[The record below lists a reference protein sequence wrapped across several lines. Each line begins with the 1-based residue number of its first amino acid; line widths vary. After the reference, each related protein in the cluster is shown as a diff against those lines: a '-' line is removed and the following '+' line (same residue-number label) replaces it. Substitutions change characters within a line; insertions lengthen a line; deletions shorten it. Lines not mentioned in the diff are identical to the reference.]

1 MHPQR
6 GRQLA
11 SHLKKREGPRSSSA
25 GFRGSVAP
33 VVVLPSIG
41 RERILMGIDENGLG
55 PRLGP
60 LVVTG
65 VTVRVDEAGERV
77 AQRAPGRA
85 FSRLGDSKDLV
96 DYKDSSLGEAWARA
110 ILRRARPDVAC
121 TTVDDVVHALSI
133 DLPAE
138 LRSACGEH
146 EAQCWGG
153 GESFAASDAVVA
165 KVTRD
170 LDRLEARGIVLRDVR
185 SVILCSQRLNVAAD
199 RGTSRFDVDLH
210 AMERLVL
217 AARAREETEVFAT
230 CGKVGGYD
238 RYGGAFGPLAGRL
251 HVAVEEGRK
260 RSTYRFP
267 ALGELS
273 FVRDADATNL
283 LVAMASLV
291 GKWLRDALMARI
303 VRHHR
308 QGDASIPEPSGYHDP
323 VTARF
328 VEATALAR
336 KKRALPD
343 DCFERRARDVQQ
355 VSKRARA

>member
-1 MHPQR
+1 
-6 GRQLA
+6 
-11 SHLKKREGPRSSSA
+11 
-25 GFRGSVAP
+25 
-33 VVVLPSIG
+33 
-41 RERILMGIDENGLG
+41 MGIDENGLG

-65 VTVRVDEAGERV
+65 VTVHVTEPGEKIAR
-77 AQRAPGRA
+77 RAPGRA

-110 ILRRARPDVAC
+110 ILRRVRPGASC
-121 TTVDDVVHALSI
+121 TTVDDVVHLLSL
-133 DLPAE
+133 DE
-138 LRSACGEH
+138 RDHLRSACGPH
-146 EAQCWGG
+146 EEQCWRSD
-153 GESFAASDAVVA
+153 ESFAAPDDVVA
-165 KVTRD
+165 KVERD
-170 LDRLEARGIVLRDVR
+170 LDRLAARGIVLRDVR
-185 SVILCSQRLNVAAD
+185 SVILCSQRLNAAAD

-217 AARAREETEVFAT
+217 AARAREDAEVFAT

-238 RYGGAFGPLAGRL
+238 RYGAAFGPLAGRL

-267 ALGELS
+267 SLGELS

-308 QGDASIPEPSGYHDP
+308 GDDESIPEPSGYHDP

-328 VEATALAR
+328 VAATALAR
-336 KKRALPD
+336 RRRALPD
-343 DCFERRARDVQQ
+343 DCFERRARDTAPA
-355 VSKRARA
+355 SKRARA